1 MSGLRGLLGM
11 LKGNKPDYDYLNEL
25 ENKEEIPGN
34 YSYEGKAYTEA
45 RGDQMIN
52 NDMYKSRG
60 IYNLDTPDGDRYYYG
75 QNDRSFDRNTGFE
88 MSRADA
94 IRRAQMFPGDSLT
107 TEQTQAFR
115 KHGMFK

>member
-1 MSGLRGLLGM
+1 
-11 LKGNKPDYDYLNEL
+11 
-25 ENKEEIPGN
+25 
-34 YSYEGKAYTEA
+34 
-45 RGDQMIN
+45 
-52 NDMYKSRG
+52 
-60 IYNLDTPDGDRYYYG
+60 
-75 QNDRSFDRNTGFE
+75 